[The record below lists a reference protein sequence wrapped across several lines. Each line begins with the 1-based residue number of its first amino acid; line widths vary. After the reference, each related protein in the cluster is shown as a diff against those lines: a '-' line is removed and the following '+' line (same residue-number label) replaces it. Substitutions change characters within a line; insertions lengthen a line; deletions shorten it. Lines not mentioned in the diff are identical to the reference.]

1 MSAKLLDPKVHYVYR
16 RFLTEKQ
23 MLGLLKKFKQK
34 KYGMKIYAVDVEE
47 VELTKPKTI
56 EYRQNIEAFGR
67 SRGDL
72 IDTIEL
78 RPGNYF
84 HLRVEYILG

>member
-1 MSAKLLDPKVHYVYR
+1 MSAKLLKPKVHFVYR

-47 VELTKPKTI
+47 VVLTNPKTI
-56 EYRQNIEAFGR
+56 ELHRHMKAK
-67 SRGDL
+67 L
-72 IDTIEL
+72 I
-78 RPGNYF
+78 PGNYF
-84 HLRVEYILG
+84 HLRVEYITE

>member
-1 MSAKLLDPKVHYVYR
+1 MSAKLLDPKINYVYR

-47 VELTKPKTI
+47 VQDKVK
-56 EYRQNIEAFGR
+56 N
-67 SRGDL
+67 SVS
-72 IDTIEL
+72 
-78 RPGNYF
+78 YF
-84 HLRVEYILG
+84 HLRVEYITE